1 MPSGD
6 APAERGAAPQAGGE
20 LGAGA
25 AEEEE
30 AIADTRSPSSGEP
43 SAPVLLI
50 YNLIYWPYLLL
61 SCAVLFF
68 PALLLWL
75 VTLPF
80 DRRQRA
86 LTWYTT
92 LWGAH
97 YLAWAPLAGVT
108 VEGRERAP
116 QDAPCVY
123 VSNHQS
129 MVDILA
135 VFATRLSFKWVSKVE
150 NFYAPFLGWN
160 MALNGYVPLKR
171 GHLPSIMRMVR
182 RCDALLRAGE
192 SLFVFPEG
200 TRSDDGQLRT
210 FFGGAFR
217 IAARNRVPIVPVLL
231 EGTREI
237 LPKGRFRIVPRHV
250 RVRILDPID
259 PASVD
264 YDHKRLHDVVRARM
278 LEEQARMRAAP
289 PGAAP
294 PRAA

>member
-1 MPSGD
+1 MR
-6 APAERGAAPQAGGE
+6 RGKG
-20 LGAGA
+20 
-25 AEEEE
+25 
-30 AIADTRSPSSGEP
+30 SVEP
-43 SAPVLLI
+43 NAPVLLI
-50 YNLIYWPYLLL
+50 YNLIYWPYFMA

-68 PALLLWL
+68 PALLIWL

-116 QDAPCVY
+116 EDAPCVY
-123 VSNHQS
+123 VSNHLS

-160 MALNGYVPLKR
+160 MVLNRYVPLKR
-171 GHLPSIMRMVR
+171 GHLPSIIRMVR
-182 RCDALLRAGE
+182 RCDALLRAGD

-200 TRSDDGQLRT
+200 TRSDDGQLKP
-210 FFGGAFR
+210 FFRGAFR
-217 IAARNRVPIVPVLL
+217 IAVRNRVPIVPVLL

-237 LPKGRFRIVPRHV
+237 LPKGRLRIVPRHV
-250 RVRILDPID
+250 RVRVLDPID

-264 YDHKRLHDVVRARM
+264 YDYKRLLDVVRARM
-278 LEEQARMRAAP
+278 QEEQARARSFSS
-289 PGAAP
+289 GSSD
-294 PRAA
+294 